1 MNNLPYGLMEAL
13 VADHQR
19 ELQEFAS
26 RRRVLRRRRIE
37 PAVDDRV
44 IYDVPPDIADRT
56 RPDTEPGTGSVPAA
70 A

>member
-1 MNNLPYGLMEAL
+1 MTNLPYGLMETL

-26 RRRVLRRRRIE
+26 RRRLLRRRRITVTE
-37 PAVDDRV
+37 PAVEARV
-44 IYDVPPDIADRT
+44 FRDIPPQVA
-56 RPDTEPGTGSVPAA
+56 EAA